1 MLNVTEIAIE
11 AFTERLKV
19 AYTANFGR
27 QKPDYPDVIA
37 WVGRMSLE
45 RIADS
50 DALYHDVEHTL
61 MVTLAGQEILLGKH
75 IREGGITPED
85 WLHFMVSLLC
95 HDIGYV
101 RGVCIGD
108 GGGAYVIDQTGNT
121 YSPPEGASD
130 ASLTP
135 YHIERGK
142 IFVRERFSQ
151 LDMLDVDR
159 VIAGLELT
167 RFPVPDVGDARDTS
181 DTAGLVR
188 AADLIGQMGD
198 PNYMRKINRLFHE
211 FDETGAS
218 KKMGFNSPADLAAG
232 YSNFFFH
239 AVRPYIGDALGYL
252 RMTQQGKQWIANLYA
267 HIFAAEHD
275 QPQLRPQRGE
285 N

>member
-1 MLNVTEIAIE
+1 
-11 AFTERLKV
+11 
-19 AYTANFGR
+19 
-27 QKPDYPDVIA
+27 
-37 WVGRMSLE
+37 MSLE
-45 RIADS
+45 RNADS

-61 MVTLAGQEILLGKH
+61 MVTLVGQEILLGKH
-75 IREGGITPED
+75 IREGGITPDD

-101 RGVCIGD
+101 RGVCVGD

-121 YSPPEGASD
+121 FSPPKGASD

-135 YHIERGK
+135 YHVERGK

-159 VIAGLELT
+159 VVAGLELT

-181 DTAGLVR
+181 GTAGLVR
-188 AADLIGQMGD
+188 AADLVGQMGD

-211 FDETGAS
+211 FEETGAS
-218 KKMGFNSPADLAAG
+218 KKMGFSSSADLAAG
-232 YSNFFFH
+232 YSNFFFQ
-239 AVRPYIGDALGYL
+239 AVGPYIGEGLNYL
-252 RMTQQGKQWIANLYA
+252 RMTQEGKQWIANLYA

-275 QPQLRPQRGE
+275 QPQLGPQRGE

>member
-1 MLNVTEIAIE
+1 MLNLTEIAIG
-11 AFTERLKV
+11 AFTERLKA

-27 QKPDYPDVIA
+27 QKPDYPDIIA

-75 IREGGITPED
+75 IREGGITPD
-85 WLHFMVSLLC
+85 HWLHFMVALLC

-121 YSPPEGASD
+121 FSPPEGASD

-135 YHIERGK
+135 YHVERGK

-151 LDMLDVDR
+151 LDMLDVER

-167 RFPVPDVGDARDTS
+167 RFPVPDAGDARDTT

-188 AADLIGQMGD
+188 AADLIGQLGD

-211 FDETGAS
+211 FEETGAS
-218 KKMGFNSPADLAAG
+218 QKLGFSSPADLAAG
-232 YSNFFFH
+232 YSNFFFN
-239 AVRPYIGDALGYL
+239 AVGPYIGEGLNYL

-275 QPQLRPQRGE
+275 QPQLGPQRGE
-285 N
+285 G

>member
-1 MLNVTEIAIE
+1 
-11 AFTERLKV
+11 
-19 AYTANFGR
+19 
-27 QKPDYPDVIA
+27 
-37 WVGRMSLE
+37 MSLE

-75 IREGGITPED
+75 IREGGITPDD

-101 RGVCIGD
+101 RGVCVGD

-121 YSPPEGASD
+121 ISPPKGASD

-135 YHIERGK
+135 YHVERGK

-159 VIAGLELT
+159 VVAGLELT

-181 DTAGLVR
+181 GTAGLVC
-188 AADLIGQMGD
+188 AADLVGQMGD

-211 FDETGAS
+211 FEETGAS
-218 KKMGFNSPADLAAG
+218 KKMGFSSPADLAAG
-232 YSNFFFH
+232 YSNFFFQ
-239 AVRPYIGDALGYL
+239 AVGPYIGEGLNYL
-252 RMTQQGKQWIANLYA
+252 RMTQEGKQWIANLYA

-275 QPQLRPQRGE
+275 QPQLGPQRGE

>member
-1 MLNVTEIAIE
+1 MLNVTEITIN
-11 AFTERLKV
+11 AFTERLKD

-27 QKPDYPDVIA
+27 QKPDYPDIIA

-45 RIADS
+45 RMADS

-75 IREGGITPED
+75 IREGGITPDD
-85 WLHFMVSLLC
+85 WLHFMVALLC

-108 GGGAYVIDQTGNT
+108 VAGAYVIDQVGNT
-121 YSPPEGASD
+121 FSPPQGASD

-135 YHIERGK
+135 YHVERGK

-151 LDMLDVDR
+151 LGMLDVDR

-167 RFPVPDVGDARDTS
+167 RFPVPDVGDARDT
-181 DTAGLVR
+181 TGVAGLVR
-188 AADLIGQMGD
+188 AADLIGQLGD

-211 FDETGAS
+211 FNETGAN

-232 YSNFFFH
+232 YSNFFFD
-239 AVRPYIGDALGYL
+239 AVGPYIGEGLNYL
-252 RMTQQGKQWIANLYA
+252 RMTQHGKQWIANLYA
-267 HIFAAEHD
+267 HVFAAEHRE
-275 QPQLRPQRGE
+275 PQLGPQRGE
-285 N
+285 G